1 MKQAKWTTIR
11 KRDFKTGKINVVEV
25 TYICSQDEGERV
37 YEHIEGTGTESER
50 VIDSGMFNLTEDQQD
65 RVEEETAQLL
75 NSDMRSSGS
84 SFRLSA
90 LAPEETDRA
99 WGVKRKFDSPAV
111 TPKKNSDAKLEFAG
125 SSSEDEQTPIERAR
139 ARLGRSD
146 PGKLK
151 AEKPGRGAGGGA
163 ASAKAKAAG
172 RTGGGV
178 GSGGG
183 GAAADKNAAVL
194 LEEVEKELTTLEQC
208 AELSQVKE
216 ETLANL
222 AGRLD

>member
-1 MKQAKWTTIR
+1 
-11 KRDFKTGKINVVEV
+11 
-25 TYICSQDEGERV
+25 
-37 YEHIEGTGTESER
+37 
-50 VIDSGMFNLTEDQQD
+50 MFNLTEDQQD
-65 RVEEETAQLL
+65 RVEAETAQLL

-99 WGVKRKFDSPAV
+99 LGVKRKSDSPAS
-111 TPKKNSDAKLEFAG
+111 TPKKGADAKLELAG

-151 AEKPGRGAGGGA
+151 ADKSGRGAGGGGV
-163 ASAKAKAAG
+163 ASAKAKAVG

-194 LEEVEKELTTLEQC
+194 LEEVEKELTIFQQC

-216 ETLANL
+216 DTLANI
-222 AGRLD
+222 AGRLDKTKISAWPESSQRLDRRSAQHD